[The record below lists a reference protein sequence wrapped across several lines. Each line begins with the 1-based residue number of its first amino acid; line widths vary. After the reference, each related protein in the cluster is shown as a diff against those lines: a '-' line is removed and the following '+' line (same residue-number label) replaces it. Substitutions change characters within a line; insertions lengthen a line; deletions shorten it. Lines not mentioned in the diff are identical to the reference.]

1 VPIFSK
7 EKKLCP
13 TNCPF
18 CNPSRFLKTS
28 VKRKVFERSQIR
40 IGGTGHS
47 KRDLFVR
54 SSMTIDD
61 NVDRYRAILR
71 YLVQNARFHIPV
83 DGNLSISLNSRI
95 IDL

>member
-1 VPIFSK
+1 MCLF
-7 EKKLCP
+7 
-13 TNCPF
+13 
-18 CNPSRFLKTS
+18 S
-28 VKRKVFERSQIR
+28 VKRNFVPRNTIPILQPLSLFKNQCEKEIVRTKPN
-40 IGGTGHS
+40 TGHS